1 MKRKNDQDSFEN
13 QIINFLKK
21 NKNFF
26 LDHQD
31 LLNELNFPNQIK
43 TTNKIVDL
51 NAYRSLKI
59 KKEYEKLKQQITE
72 ILKAGSS
79 NLNSQ
84 KRILKTSLRVL
95 NTKSL
100 AKLIDVIVNDF
111 GTLLACDIVNC
122 YFTSNKINHKS
133 IRVINNKLTY
143 NFFNEKPQTYLNQ
156 NPRGISIFFPNK
168 TNIIKSYILLKII
181 YKSDRFILAMGSK
194 NSQKFTKDQRVDLLE
209 YLIQVTQIKLTQF

>member
-72 ILKAGSS
+72 LLKAGSS

-122 YFTSNKINHKS
+122 YFTSNTINHKS

-194 NSQKFTKDQRVDLLE
+194 NSQKFTKDQKVDLLE

>member
-181 YKSDRFILAMGSK
+181 YKSERFILAMGSK

>member
-26 LDHQD
+26 LDHKD

-122 YFTSNKINHKS
+122 YFTSN
-133 IRVINNKLTY
+133 IRDFK
-143 NFFNEKPQTYLNQ
+143 
-156 NPRGISIFFPNK
+156 
-168 TNIIKSYILLKII
+168 
-181 YKSDRFILAMGSK
+181 
-194 NSQKFTKDQRVDLLE
+194 
-209 YLIQVTQIKLTQF
+209 

>member
-133 IRVINNKLTY
+133 IRVINNKLTH

>member
-72 ILKAGSS
+72 LLKAGSS

>member
-1 MKRKNDQDSFEN
+1 MPVKMDRGSIKEFVIEY
-13 QIINFLKK
+13 LKK

-72 ILKAGSS
+72 LLKAGSS

-133 IRVINNKLTY
+133 IRVINNKSTY

>member
-72 ILKAGSS
+72 LLKAGSS

-133 IRVINNKLTY
+133 IRVINNKSTY